1 MKTIRPQRR
10 GQGGFTLI
18 ELMIVVAI
26 IGVLAAVAIP
36 QYGNY
41 VSRTRAAAAA
51 SELASLRTTIA
62 LCRQELGTVTGC
74 SAGTNGIPQPATTA
88 NIVSVQS
95 VVDGVISVTT
105 GATASDGTNLT
116 IIDTPNVSADSA
128 GMNWVNSGT
137 TCSPTRG
144 FRSGTGDCP

>member
-1 MKTIRPQRR
+1 MKTTRLQRR
-10 GQGGFTLI
+10 GQRGFTLI

-51 SELASLRTTIA
+51 AELASLRTSIA
-62 LCRQELGTVTGC
+62 LCRQELGTVAGC
-74 SAGTNGIPQPATTA
+74 NAGTNGIPQPATTA
-88 NIVSVQS
+88 NIVSVES
-95 VVDGVISVTT
+95 IVDGVIKVTT
-105 GATASDGTNLT
+105 GATDTDGTHLT
-116 IIDTPNVSADSA
+116 IIDTPNVSANSA
-128 GMNWVNSGT
+128 GMSWINSGT

>member
-1 MKTIRPQRR
+1 MRTIRVQRR
-10 GQGGFTLI
+10 GQRGFTLI

-36 QYGNY
+36 QYGSY

-51 SELASLRTTIA
+51 SELATLRTTIA
-62 LCRQELGTVTGC
+62 LCRQELGTVAGC
-74 SAGTNGIPQPATTA
+74 DAGTNGIPQPAVTA
-88 NIVSVQS
+88 NIVSVES

-128 GMNWVNSGT
+128 GMNWINSGT
-137 TCSPTRG
+137 TCSATRG
-144 FRSGTGDCP
+144 FRPGTGDCP